1 MRVIWIT
8 ALVRLGYQGRRIVKR
23 GGWDCAKNLN
33 LQLHQIVSRCR
44 VIGDS

>member
-8 ALVRLGYQGRRIVKR
+8 ALERLGYQGRRIVLV
-23 GGWDCAKNLN
+23 GGWECANNLN